1 MRFSLSFRYT
11 STNQNNSTEEHLL
24 SSNHQLTAFVLRL
37 PAFDNERGSNLKSN
51 PNTNA
56 ETVYATSINFTSQ
69 VYDVENTFSKIAD
82 ANSDP

>member
-37 PAFDNERGSNLKSN
+37 PAFDTKGGPIRKVIQT
-51 PNTNA
+51 PTQK
-56 ETVYATSINFTSQ
+56 TCMQQSINFTSQ